1 MKDQPEGIDAS
12 GVRQA
17 LLAWGIDAV
26 DLAYAPV
33 GFGDYHWTADDAAG
47 RRWFV
52 TLSDLADKNH
62 CGMGADA
69 AWQGLRRA
77 MDTAAQLRDRDG
89 LGFEDGGFVL
99 APASSADGE
108 SVRRLG
114 ERYALSVFPYVA
126 GRSGDFGQHL
136 TPEERARTLR
146 TLAALHAVRP
156 PVVTRVIPPEL
167 SARER
172 LEANLNAV
180 DRPWSGGPWSEPARE
195 AAVRHAAGL
204 RGRLDAFDAL
214 RADVAGRGAALVVTH
229 GEPHPGNL
237 LWHEGRQLLLD
248 WDTVGLAVPE
258 RDLWLVADGP
268 DDLARYE
275 ELAGRRPDPSAL
287 ALYRLRWDLEDV
299 DAFLGWFR
307 SPHAATPDLE
317 QAWNGFL
324 DTVRRLA
331 A

>member
-1 MKDQPEGIDAS
+1 MKDQPDGIDES
-12 GVRQA
+12 DVRAA
-17 LLAWGIDAV
+17 LAAWEIDAA

-33 GFGDYHWTADDAAG
+33 GFGDYHWTAKDTTG
-47 RRWFV
+47 GRWFV
-52 TLSDLADKNH
+52 TLSDLTDKNH
-62 CGMGADA
+62 CGIGADA

-77 MDTAAQLRDRDG
+77 MDTAVRLKDRDG

-99 APASSADGE
+99 APLSTADGR

-114 ERYALSVFPYVA
+114 ERYALSVFPYA
-126 GRSGDFGQHL
+126 SGSSGDFGQRL
-136 TPEERARTLR
+136 APSERARTLE
-146 TLAALHAVRP
+146 TLAALHAVHP
-156 PVVTRVIPPEL
+156 PAVTRVIPPQL

-172 LEANLNAV
+172 LEENLAAV
-180 DRPWSGGPWSEPARE
+180 AGPWSGGPWSEPARE
-195 AAVRHAAGL
+195 ATIRHAAGL
-204 RGRLDAFDAL
+204 RRRLDEFDAL
-214 RADVAGRGAALVVTH
+214 RAEVSGRGAALVVTH

-237 LWHEGRQLLLD
+237 LWHRGRQLLLD

-275 ELAGRRPDPSAL
+275 ELTGRAPDPSAL

-317 QAWNGFL
+317 QAWDGFL